1 LILKNLATLQVIVID
16 DDPNAYQL
24 QPGNAIH
31 IKPFTDARDKSD
43 SILEDLTPFLR
54 ALVNE
59 GVKDYPALLKSFG
72 SNEASD
78 VADRYNSKLDSVKGA
93 REEALQRGLLGGALR
108 AWSPSDPDKSGSDR
122 APADKSG
129 VKLVRDPGSMVSRV
143 VLKDDDEGEGGSA
156 PKVPLQAERKGGLWK
171 R

>member
-1 LILKNLATLQVIVID
+1 MLIID
-16 DDPNAYQL
+16 DDPTAYQL

-72 SNEASD
+72 SNEAAD

-108 AWSPSDPDKSGSDR
+108 AWSSSSDPDKSYDHRPMAAS
-122 APADKSG
+122 DKSG
-129 VKLVRDPGSMVSRV
+129 VRLVRDPGSMVSRV
-143 VLKDDDEGEGGSA
+143 VLKDAEENEGGSA